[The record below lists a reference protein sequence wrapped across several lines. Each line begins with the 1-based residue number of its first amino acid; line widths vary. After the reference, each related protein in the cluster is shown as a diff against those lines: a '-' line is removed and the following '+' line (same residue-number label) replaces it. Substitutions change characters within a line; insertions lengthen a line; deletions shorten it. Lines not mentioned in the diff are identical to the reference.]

1 MVLKIIKYK
10 LGNQFR
16 RITIDRY
23 PYLFRPS
30 SKPFLSGDSLR
41 LFSNHV
47 FDESKSFNPRKVKNG
62 DVIFLNTGFKDI
74 FFKYYHPMINESY
87 KLITHN
93 SDLPVETD
101 DLKYL
106 DEKIIHWFSTKLN
119 TPATNKISC
128 LPYGIENKRF
138 MKNGKV
144 KNFKKVLN
152 ETEKNKKE
160 RKVFCSFNPS
170 TNPNHRER
178 VREYAMKRKDI
189 FVVKNFTDNYE
200 YLRELSKYKFN
211 LCPEG
216 NFFESHRIW
225 ESLIFGCTPI
235 VEKNSV
241 NENFF
246 NIGIPLVILDSF
258 NELTTISYEELEER
272 NKVNKGKNY
281 LAFSS
286 LDYWINTINSKK
298 I

>member
-1 MVLKIIKYK
+1 MKHKNIKNK

-16 RITIDRY
+16 RVTVDRY
-23 PYLFRPS
+23 PFLYRPS
-30 SKPFLSGDSLR
+30 SKPFLTGDSLR
-41 LFSNHV
+41 FFSDHV
-47 FDESKSFNPRKVKNG
+47 FDESKSFNPIKVKNG
-62 DVIFLNTGFKDI
+62 DVIFLNTGLKNI
-74 FFKYYHPMINESY
+74 FFNHYHPMIREPY

-93 SDLPVETD
+93 SDYPVGAE

-106 DEKIIHWFSTKLN
+106 DEKIIHWFSSKLN

-128 LPYGIENKRF
+128 LPYGIENKRY

-144 KNFKKVLN
+144 KNFKKVLM
-152 ETEKNKKE
+152 ETKKNKKE

-170 TNPNHRER
+170 TNPNHREQIHKN
-178 VREYAMKRKDI
+178 AMQRQDI
-189 FVVKNFTDNYE
+189 FVVKNFTDNLK
-200 YLRELSKYKFN
+200 YLRELTKYKFN

-235 VEKNSV
+235 VEKNTV

-258 NELTTISYEELEER
+258 DELTTISYEELEQK
-272 NKVNKGKNY
+272 NKINEGKSY
-281 LAFSS
+281 SVFSN
-286 LDYWINTINSKK
+286 LDYWIKIINNKV
-298 I
+298 

>member
-1 MVLKIIKYK
+1 VVRKIIKNK

-16 RITIDRY
+16 RITVDRY
-23 PYLFRPS
+23 PFIFRPS

-41 LFSNHV
+41 IFSNHI
-47 FDESKSFNPRKVKNG
+47 FDETKSFDPNKVKKG
-62 DVIFLNTGFKDI
+62 DILFLKTELKNI
-74 FFKYYHPMINESY
+74 FFNHYHPKIKEPY

-93 SDLPVETD
+93 SDLPVEND

-106 DEKIIHWFSTKLN
+106 DEKIIHWFATKLN
-119 TPATNKISC
+119 TLATEKISC

-138 MKNGKV
+138 VKNGKV
-144 KNFKKVLN
+144 KNFEKVLIETKNN
-152 ETEKNKKE
+152 EKE

-170 TNPNHRER
+170 TNPTHREPIHKNVLQR
-178 VREYAMKRKDI
+178 QDI
-189 FVVKNFTDNYE
+189 FVVKSFSDNLE

-235 VEKNSV
+235 VEKNTV

-246 NIGIPLVILDSF
+246 NIGIPLIMLESF
-258 NELTTISYEELEER
+258 DELTSISIDDLEQK
-272 NKVNKGKNY
+272 NKANENKEY
-281 LAFSS
+281 SQFSN
-286 LDYWINTINSKK
+286 LDYWKEIIDRKL
-298 I
+298 